1 MENSKIQVN
10 PTKPI
15 LRVDGT
21 PCIDSTQSKSNYS
34 SYLLIPIRAVV
45 EVVSV
50 VNKDLL
56 ADLDVVC
63 GSHAGDDAEARVVEG
78 DELGVGHERVVGLVG
93 QGGSVVR
100 LIP

>member
-1 MENSKIQVN
+1 M
-10 PTKPI
+10 
-15 LRVDGT
+15 
-21 PCIDSTQSKSNYS
+21 
-34 SYLLIPIRAVV
+34 
-45 EVVSV
+45 
-50 VNKDLL
+50 NKDLL

-100 LIP
+100 LFP